1 MKSAVHSRYTFLHH
15 VARGANKLVSLRY
28 KWVSDK
34 QNMGSHHHSCIKAL
48 QMIEKSTERKQIR
61 LFHPFSAHNSLTPH
75 MMSDD
80 HDERSSS
87 SAGDTIDAFIA
98 MYDSSQSSRSDTAGA
113 ADALIAEYESSQSS
127 QSSDRVC
134 NNGQEVVDAL
144 CEELSITRSDSSEQ
158 SGRSTPPRAQT
169 PEAIPYPDD
178 SIAVSPP
185 RQRATPQRRSALLSP
200 PAAITPCK
208 NDNEMRARAG
218 LPPLYEDDEIPKY
231 EHHEIDIQVSDTDS
245 VGRRRTAEER
255 RTYKSANRVRKWL
268 ENIAF
273 SLE

>member
-1 MKSAVHSRYTFLHH
+1 
-15 VARGANKLVSLRY
+15 
-28 KWVSDK
+28 
-34 QNMGSHHHSCIKAL
+34 MGSHHHSCIKAL
-48 QMIEKSTERKQIR
+48 QMIEKGTERKQTR
-61 LFHPFSAHNSLTPH
+61 LFHPLSAHNSLTPH

-98 MYDSSQSSRSDTAGA
+98 MYDSSQSSRSDTAEA
-113 ADALIAEYESSQSS
+113 ADALIAEYESSQSSQASDEVSGRWVAADAFIALYESSQSS

-268 ENIAF
+268 ENTAF